1 LSSDRLPE
9 AGIIEALGIEN
20 GFVLNYD
27 GCLFSLGLIPV
38 LFNCPGVFDSLPCV
52 ENGFFPPDN

>member
-1 LSSDRLPE
+1 M
-9 AGIIEALGIEN
+9 IEALGIEN